1 MKASE
6 GQMPKLETWI
16 VAHDLHYPEFDK
28 PTWSAMME
36 FIKDV
41 KPAGFIFGGDQFDN
55 QEISHH
61 TKGKPIY
68 RERASY
74 QRNTTGFTREILEP
88 LERSLGKSE
97 RVWIVGNH
105 DRFEHDLIEEQP
117 ELEGVIERVESLRL
131 KDRGWKVVPLGH
143 AYRLGEL
150 NVIHGEILTG
160 IGNQAGAYP
169 SRKAVELYT
178 GNVLAGH
185 THAPQSFTKI
195 SPVEAKKKHMGWIA
209 PIVGATNPSYLRNR
223 PTAWLNGFTL
233 VELREK
239 GFFNLYPVVVIDG
252 VFSYGGRLY
261 GKK

>member
-1 MKASE
+1 MTRTAKPA
-6 GQMPKLETWI
+6 LETWV
-16 VAHDLHYPEFDK
+16 VAHDLHYPEYHK
-28 PTWSAMME
+28 PTWSALME

-55 QEISHH
+55 NEISHH
-61 TKGKPIY
+61 TKGKPFY

-74 QRNTTGFTREILEP
+74 VRNTTGFTHEILDP
-88 LERSLGKSE
+88 LDACLKNAQ

-117 ELEGVIERVESLRL
+117 ELEGLIERVDSLRL
-131 KDRGWKVVPLGH
+131 GERGWKVVPLGH
-143 AYRLGEL
+143 TYKLGEL

-169 SRKAVELYT
+169 ARKALEIYG

-185 THAPQSFTKI
+185 THAPQSMAKI
-195 SPVEAKKKHMGWIA
+195 SPVEAKRKYMAWIA
-209 PIVGATNPSYLRNR
+209 PILGMVNPSYLRNR
-223 PTAWLNGFTL
+223 PTAWMQGFTV
-233 VELREK
+233 VELRA
-239 GFFNLYPVVVIDG
+239 GGMFNLYPIIVIDG
-252 VFSYGGRLY
+252 VFSFGGKLY

>member
-1 MKASE
+1 MSK
-6 GQMPKLETWI
+6 PIKTYV

-36 FIKDV
+36 FISEN

-55 QEISHH
+55 NEISHH
-61 TKGKPIY
+61 TKGKPFY

-88 LERSLGKSE
+88 LESSLKNAE

-105 DRFEHDLIEEQP
+105 DRFEHDLVEEQP
-117 ELEGVIERVESLRL
+117 ELEGIIERVDSLEL
-131 KDRGWKVVPLGH
+131 AKRGWKVVPLGH
-143 AYRLGEL
+143 AFKLGEL

-169 SRKAVELYT
+169 SRKAVELY
-178 GNVLAGH
+178 GSNVLAGH

-195 SPVEAKKKHMGWIA
+195 SPVEARKKFMAWVA
-209 PIVGATNPSYLRNR
+209 PILGGVNPSYLRNR
-223 PTAWLNGFTL
+223 PTAWLNGFTI

-239 GFFNLYPVVVIDG
+239 GMFNCYPIIVIDG
-252 VFSYGGRLY
+252 KFSFGGKLY
-261 GKK
+261 GK